1 MFAMA
6 QEDWEGHR
14 LYYGR
19 YICSVWNGDLEQ
31 PLHPHHLLSF
41 EITFELEDRYCKTN
55 RAVCRHHCSAIIYML
70 TWEGALQVW

>member
-41 EITFELEDRYCKTN
+41 EITFELEDRY
-55 RAVCRHHCSAIIYML
+55 
-70 TWEGALQVW
+70 